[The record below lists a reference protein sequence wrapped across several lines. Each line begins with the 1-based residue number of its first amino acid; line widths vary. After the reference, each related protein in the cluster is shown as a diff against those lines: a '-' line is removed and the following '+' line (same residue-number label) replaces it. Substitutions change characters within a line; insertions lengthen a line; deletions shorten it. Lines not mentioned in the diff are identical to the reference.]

1 MRYQSIQTY
10 LVTLLGTKA
19 ASRYRTVGYV
29 DRLIADTEV
38 YNTSKLVSVVYKSG
52 MFPEGLS
59 GHQGPATHECTF
71 NIELLLSQPAKVDI
85 TTLESGTATAGQRAT
100 ALAALQDAKNL
111 ANANL
116 DSFISI
122 IYYILLDNESFDF
135 GLTRSYVGNRWISKI
150 EKADP
155 MYFGDSVISA
165 ATITFNVDVQED
177 FTGLSGT
184 SGDKID
190 LTLEL
195 NEEDTGQA
203 GVSTNLEE

>member
-10 LVTLLGTKA
+10 LVTLLGAQA

-29 DRLIADTEV
+29 DRSIADTEV

-71 NIELLLSQPAKVDI
+71 NIELLLSQPAKVDVA
-85 TTLESGTATAGQRAT
+85 TLESGSATAGERST

-111 ANANL
+111 ANSNL
-116 DSFISI
+116 DAFISI
-122 IYYILLDNESFDF
+122 IYYILLDNESLDF

-177 FTGLSGT
+177 FTGDTGD

-195 NEEDTGQA
+195 NSEDDGQT
-203 GVSTNLEE
+203 GVSTNL